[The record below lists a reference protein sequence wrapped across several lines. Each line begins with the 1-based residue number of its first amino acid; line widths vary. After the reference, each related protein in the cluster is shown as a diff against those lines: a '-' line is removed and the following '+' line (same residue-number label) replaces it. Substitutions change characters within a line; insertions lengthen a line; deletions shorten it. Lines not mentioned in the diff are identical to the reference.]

1 MRSRSLGLFW
11 QELADEDEMAEAAL
25 RTDTLSG
32 GGGLIAAPGM
42 LGVGKGLRRDVLG
55 TLHVQ

>member
-1 MRSRSLGLFW
+1 LGLFW